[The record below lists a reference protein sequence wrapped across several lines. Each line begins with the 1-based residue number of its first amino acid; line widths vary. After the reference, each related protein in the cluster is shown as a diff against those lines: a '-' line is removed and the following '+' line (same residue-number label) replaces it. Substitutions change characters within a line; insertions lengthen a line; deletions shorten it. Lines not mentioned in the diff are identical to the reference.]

1 MAVRRAP
8 PGLARV
14 GAAGIL
20 WTSRTATAQ
29 WPARYAHTSVI
40 TAAGAIYVIG
50 GNGGGPFFRYLQD
63 VWVSTDGGAQPGL
76 FQGGGIR
83 GLLRGYS
90 GVLRRVLEVFRGV
103 LRGTSGGT

>member
-50 GNGGGPFFRYLQD
+50 GNGGTILYQD
-63 VWVSTDGGAQPGL
+63 VWVSTDGGAPTGL
-76 FQGGGIR
+76 RQRGGTRGGTTGVWGIL
-83 GLLRGYS
+83 G
-90 GVLRRVLEVFRGV
+90 GV
-103 LRGTSGGT
+103 LRGF

>member
-8 PGLARV
+8 AELARIA
-14 GAAGIL
+14 AAGIL
-20 WTSRTATAQ
+20 WTSRTATAP
-29 WPARYAHTSVI
+29 WAARYAHTSVI

-50 GNGGGPFFRYLQD
+50 GRGGGPSFQYLKD

-83 GLLRGYS
+83 GLLRAYS
-90 GVLRRVLEVFRGV
+90 GVLRRVLEVLRGV
-103 LRGTSGGT
+103 LRGTNVGT